1 MGTVAYIDY
10 TNPSNDAAVALIETD
25 ADRGTHAT
33 QPLALPTQPTA
44 GDTMTIGARVYTW
57 QANGSLTN
65 VAGNVE
71 IGANLAASQTNIRNA
86 VNHTGT
92 PGTGYAA
99 ATTVH
104 PTATLGAFAS
114 NVATVTAILGGTAGN
129 SIATTETYTAVG
141 NVFGGA
147 TLLGGTTVTQVVTYR
162 IPATFSAPMADP
174 LETAVYALNA
184 STAVLAALTAV
195 GVTARSIDALT

>member
-10 TNPSNDAAVALIETD
+10 TDSGNDAAIALIETD
-25 ADRGTHAT
+25 ADRGTHASQT
-33 QPLALPTQPTA
+33 FTLVTQPTA
-44 GDTMTIGARVYTW
+44 GDTVTIGANVYTW

-99 ATTVH
+99 ATSAH
-104 PTATLGAFAS
+104 PTVTLGAFAA

-129 SIATTETYTAVG
+129 AIATTETFTAVG

-147 TLLGGTTVTQVVTYR
+147 TLAGGTTVPMAVVYR
-162 IPATFSAPMADP
+162 IPANFSAPDADP
-174 LETAVYALNA
+174 LETAYVLDAN
-184 STAVLAALTAV
+184 TAILAAVAAV
-195 GVTARSIDALT
+195 GQTARSIDDLS